1 MVCGRTARGLK
12 FGESCGWISGNCL
25 ARVLT
30 TTLGSRENRGRQPHG
45 AEAELLWNPDLTH
58 DESMCVSA
66 CLPQLSGFPH
76 FPLTADAV
84 QIPDQKNAHAVA
96 PTTELVSEYLRNR
109 GSPRQPSPR
118 KLDWKDVLK
127 MIENFHVRLAAGF
140 LAMVLAL
147 VTVAGLSYRAAQN
160 LVTASIWVAHTDEVI
175 AELEA
180 TRNSMAD
187 LGPEQPL
194 SENGDFREHIFRLER
209 LTSDNP
215 RQQAR
220 ILQLK
225 LMTSGKLG
233 ANVQRSRV
241 LSIILEMKSEEQNLL
256 VGRTFQADKIS
267 RATLNAIS
275 AFSAIAVLACV
286 FGYWGTVTNLR
297 SRERVEKEL
306 SESESR
312 LKNLLAKEQEL
323 ARIDPLTMVPNR
335 RAFYEALDKERVRSL
350 RYHRPFTIAYVDLD
364 NFKKVNDSLGHAV
377 GDELLVEV
385 AMGVRSNLRD
395 SDYVGRLG
403 GDEFAILLPE
413 TDATAAQLVLRK
425 LRLRLLEQMKA
436 HSWQVTFS
444 IGAATFLDP
453 SDSLDV
459 IIRMADETMYAIK
472 AHGKDNVSVSLVG

>member
-1 MVCGRTARGLK
+1 
-12 FGESCGWISGNCL
+12 
-25 ARVLT
+25 
-30 TTLGSRENRGRQPHG
+30 
-45 AEAELLWNPDLTH
+45 
-58 DESMCVSA
+58 
-66 CLPQLSGFPH
+66 
-76 FPLTADAV
+76 
-84 QIPDQKNAHAVA
+84 
-96 PTTELVSEYLRNR
+96 
-109 GSPRQPSPR
+109 
-118 KLDWKDVLK
+118 

-140 LAMVLAL
+140 LAIVLAL

-297 SRERVEKEL
+297 SRERVEKAL

-453 SDSLDV
+453 PDSLDV